1 LKSRLRA
8 AQSLAVSAQDIVG
21 APLPDT
27 TFDYGDIKQALQN
40 IQLVD
45 VQQAVASGQASATVA
60 ASLNRGIGTETAPVL
75 SSAEVNS
82 QIESGDLYVNAQG
95 QFFLNRQPTNARDAA
110 VAAFVVGG
118 NKLNDKLNDMMNKI
132 NLNNTK
138 IQIASYLS
146 AATDPA
152 DLQTRIAAQKAQY
165 GFADILSE
173 ITGGALSDASID
185 GTTDVSGATGT
196 FQSSLKTAINNA
208 TKNQDLDT
216 QNLQQL
222 TSQVQANM
230 TAMTQLIQ
238 AFEQM
243 LRSLMQNLL

>member
-1 LKSRLRA
+1 
-8 AQSLAVSAQDIVG
+8 
-21 APLPDT
+21 
-27 TFDYGDIKQALQN
+27 
-40 IQLVD
+40 
-45 VQQAVASGQASATVA
+45 
-60 ASLNRGIGTETAPVL
+60 
-75 SSAEVNS
+75 
-82 QIESGDLYVNAQG
+82 
-95 QFFLNRQPTNARDAA
+95 
-110 VAAFVVGG
+110 
-118 NKLNDKLNDMMNKI
+118 MMNKI

-173 ITGGALSDASID
+173 ITGGALSDASINSS
-185 GTTDVSGATGT
+185 TDVSGATGT

-216 QNLQQL
+216 QSLQQL

-243 LRSLMQNLL
+243 LRSLTQNLL